1 MRKNNFMNKI
11 IKLKGSILA
20 GIIQIFA
27 CLIVYKF
34 NIPNPNIVLFVVL
47 SASIVQSGYLAGI
60 ISGVIAVLY
69 SAFFFSTDHSWI
81 FYTPI
86 NRDKLCVIVLGVISN
101 IILVGNLQEAN
112 RQAEHKIAKLESEK
126 KQKKKELEQQD
137 ELHKALI
144 AADTANRAKSTF
156 LLNMSHDIRT
166 PLNGIMGLLKINMAH
181 SDDEELV
188 RENYKEMEKA
198 ANHLLSLINDVLQ
211 MSKLEDGREELS
223 SELVCLPDVFYD
235 MKAIIDGSALDKG
248 ISVDFSEDSIWV
260 HPYVITNPL
269 YLRQIFLN
277 IYGNSIKFTNF
288 GGKIST
294 KQECIEEKDNVITY
308 RWIISDT
315 GIGMSKEFLKH
326 IFEPFAQERADARS
340 NYHGTGLGMA
350 IVKKMIDKMGGTI
363 SVTSEVGKGST
374 FVVELPFEMGAAP
387 EKSKK
392 EEADKENTIHGL
404 NLMLV
409 EDNELNA
416 EVAEI
421 LLEDEGA
428 IITMVNDGQ
437 QAVELFN
444 NNPVGTFDAILMDIM
459 MPVMDG
465 ITALKNLRKRG
476 SNIPVLMLTAKT
488 EIDDKVE
495 GLDNGA
501 NDYLTKPFDTR
512 ELLARIRVLTRSEKQ
527 QDNVI
532 TLGNISLN
540 TTTCELSSPS
550 GSFLLTN
557 KEYQMMLMFMNNKT
571 QVISAEHFMEKIWDS
586 ESDSDISTVWTYISY
601 LRRKLEALKSDYS
614 IATRRNMGYYLKNN
628 N

>member
-1 MRKNNFMNKI
+1 MKKI
-11 IKLKGSILA
+11 VKLKGSILA
-20 GIIQIFA
+20 GIIQIFV

-47 SASIVQSGYLAGI
+47 SASIVQSGYLAGL

-86 NRDKLCVIVLGVISN
+86 NRNKLIVIVLGVILN
-101 IILVGNLQEAN
+101 IIIVGNLQQAK

-126 KQKKKELEQQD
+126 KQRKKELEQQD

-181 SDDEELV
+181 SDDAELV

-211 MSKLEDGREELS
+211 MSKLEDGREEFS

-235 MKAIIDGSALDKG
+235 MKAVIYGSALDKG
-248 ISVDFSEDSIWV
+248 ITWHFSGDRV
-260 HPYVITNPL
+260 FARPYVITNPL
-269 YLRQIFLN
+269 YVRQIFLN
-277 IYGNSIKFTNF
+277 IYGNSIKFTNP

-315 GIGMSKEFLKH
+315 GIGMSKEFLQH
-326 IFEPFAQERADARS
+326 IFEPFAQEKSDARS
-340 NYHGTGLGMA
+340 VYHGTGLGMA

-363 SVTSEVGKGST
+363 SVTSEAGKGST
-374 FVVELPFEMGAAP
+374 FVVELPFEIGAAP

-392 EEADKENTIHGL
+392 EETDKESSIHGL
-404 NLMLV
+404 NLLLV

-416 EVAEI
+416 EIAEV

-428 IITMVNDGQ
+428 IITRVNDGRE
-437 QAVELFN
+437 AVELFN

-465 ITALKNLRKRG
+465 
-476 SNIPVLMLTAKT
+476 LTAAKAIRTLNRSDAGTIPIIAMTANAFEEDVKKCLDAGMNAHLAKPLDIEKVKKT
-488 EIDDKVE
+488 ICEQIE
-495 GLDNGA
+495 LD
-501 NDYLTKPFDTR
+501 YMK
-512 ELLARIRVLTRSEKQ
+512 
-527 QDNVI
+527 
-532 TLGNISLN
+532 
-540 TTTCELSSPS
+540 
-550 GSFLLTN
+550 
-557 KEYQMMLMFMNNKT
+557 
-571 QVISAEHFMEKIWDS
+571 
-586 ESDSDISTVWTYISY
+586 
-601 LRRKLEALKSDYS
+601 KSN
-614 IATRRNMGYYLKNN
+614 RM
-628 N
+628 

>member
-223 SELVCLPDVFYD
+223 LELVCLPDVFCD

-350 IVKKMIDKMGGTI
+350 IVKKMIDKMEGTI